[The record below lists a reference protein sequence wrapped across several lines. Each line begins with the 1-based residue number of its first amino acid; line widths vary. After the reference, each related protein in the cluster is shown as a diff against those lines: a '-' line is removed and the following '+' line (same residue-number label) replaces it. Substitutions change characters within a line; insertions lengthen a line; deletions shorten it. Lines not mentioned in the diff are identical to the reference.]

1 MRRLKK
7 NIFYGLCASTVAVL
21 ALVRAA
27 YPEVT
32 GETTANTDME
42 TSTETAAA
50 DTTSHTD
57 AKVSE
62 TETTDGDDKAT
73 TENSATAGIVTA
85 KPATYHPVRS
95 VYSYD
100 KCFPDVQDVQIEAAR
115 KWGVKPVKNREEAEL
130 RKEDLVYVGANPF
143 YCVDKGMRRSI
154 PYLVPRASNL
164 LQTIGRNFLDSLF
177 VKGIPLHRIIVSSV
191 LRTDEDVA
199 HLLRSN
205 PNANEQS
212 CHRFG
217 TTVDIAYNRYSTVS
231 HPDGPVRRT
240 VQNDTLKWVLSE
252 VLRDLRE
259 SGRCYIKYEKKQGCF
274 HITTR

>member
-27 YPEVT
+27 CPEVT
-32 GETTANTDME
+32 GEMTANANVG

-50 DTTSHTD
+50 DTLHTD
-57 AKVSE
+57 VRE
-62 TETTDGDDKAT
+62 NETTVGGNGKT
-73 TENSATAGIVTA
+73 VTKNTVTAGIVTA

>member
-21 ALVRAA
+21 AVVKAVH
-27 YPEVT
+27 PEVARDVVLHPEAESIEENVT
-32 GETTANTDME
+32 DSVETRDLHEN
-42 TSTETAAA
+42 
-50 DTTSHTD
+50 
-57 AKVSE
+57 VV
-62 TETTDGDDKAT
+62 AT
-73 TENSATAGIVTA
+73 TENVPSEP
-85 KPATYHPVRS
+85 KQYHPVRS
-95 VYSYD
+95 VHSYD
-100 KCFPDVQDVQIEAAR
+100 KCFPDVQDVQITAAH
-115 KWGVKPVKNREEAEL
+115 KFGVKPVRNMEEAEQ

-154 PYLVPRASNL
+154 PYLVPRASNM
-164 LQTIGRNFLDSLF
+164 LQTIGRNFLDSLY

-199 HLLRSN
+199 HLLCNN

-231 HPDGPVRRT
+231 PPNGPERRP

-252 VLRDLRE
+252 VLRDMRE
-259 SGRCYIKYEKKQGCF
+259 SGKCYVKYEKKQGCF
-274 HITTR
+274 HITVR